1 MCRASQGS
9 PPTVAAPPPPLHV
22 LMAFSTRCSCRESP
36 EANNASV
43 SCQAPSPEAEQ
54 STNTKK
60 SAAGGKRRNTE
71 RERERE
77 SEVLSTER
85 EGETEAG
92 KSKEQRDNYKVP
104 QGAVQKGDKCLR
116 SNFEGLEQIS
126 YETV

>member
-1 MCRASQGS
+1 MLLCRARRRHQRLSRAQIQRK
-9 PPTVAAPPPPLHV
+9 VQQV
-22 LMAFSTRCSCRESP
+22 ERE
-36 EANNASV
+36 EI
-43 SCQAPSPEAEQ
+43 Q
-54 STNTKK
+54 
-60 SAAGGKRRNTE
+60 

-85 EGETEAG
+85 ERETEAG